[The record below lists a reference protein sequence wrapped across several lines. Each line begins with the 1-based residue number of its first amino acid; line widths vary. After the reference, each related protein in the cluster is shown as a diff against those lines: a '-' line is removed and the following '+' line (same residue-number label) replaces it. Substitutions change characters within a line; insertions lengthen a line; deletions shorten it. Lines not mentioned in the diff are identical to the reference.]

1 MGDNFD
7 KVKMLIKA
15 SVLCNIIL
23 SQMEMFGIIF
33 T

>member
-7 KVKMLIKA
+7 KVMLIKA